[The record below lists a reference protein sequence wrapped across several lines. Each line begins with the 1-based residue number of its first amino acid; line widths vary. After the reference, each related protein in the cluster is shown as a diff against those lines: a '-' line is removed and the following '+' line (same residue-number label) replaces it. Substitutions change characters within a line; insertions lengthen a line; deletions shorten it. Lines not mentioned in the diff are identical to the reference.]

1 MKQKSHRLLSGSSVG
16 GGIRIRIHRDKM
28 LGGPLHRTVKM
39 DLRFS
44 LAVEKFA
51 GTPFFCL
58 GGTLPEAVA

>member
-1 MKQKSHRLLSGSSVG
+1 MKQKSRRLSGYSLG
-16 GGIRIRIHRDKM
+16 GGIKLRDPRDKM
-28 LGGPLHRTVKM
+28 CGGSVHRTVKM

-58 GGTLPEAVA
+58 GGTPPEAVP

>member
-1 MKQKSHRLLSGSSVG
+1 MKQKSHRRLSGSSLG
-16 GGIRIRIHRDKM
+16 GGIKLRAPRNKM
-28 LGGPLHRTVKM
+28 CGGPLHRTVKM

-58 GGTLPEAVA
+58 GGTPPEAVA